1 MKIRAKLS
9 LITGAF
15 FISVL
20 LIATL
25 AVWTINQVESL
36 KDTTNRGV
44 ELVSESKNVRALL
57 LDLLFGMFSPQ
68 MYDLLKDLTYA
79 PRPYTTPR
87 EWIDSVA
94 SFKADF
100 RTFMALPSVKRL
112 LRNQDMRNEYQAA
125 LAVSEKAFRKIDGLN
140 LTLTKLVKSGVIG
153 NKDLYETIQ
162 ENPQDPEISFFDEVR
177 ATSYYLTNNFE
188 SFLNYFLR
196 SLEIESRII
205 QRQMILTFLILTI
218 VIGLSTFS
226 IALIF
231 ARRITGSIQS
241 VEAAIRRVSMG
252 DFSTRLVIASHDEFE
267 KLSDNLNLF
276 VSDLKR
282 NVNTILDLTRDIGS
296 SVAGL
301 VSIDN
306 ILNLVVESIVK
317 NTGASGAAILLAD
330 EMRQVLVTRA
340 VTGRFPTPLDGSSG
354 ASPSGEEVP
363 EATALPLGGRPFP
376 LDHPI
381 FGPPQSTGEP
391 VFIYDSLTDD
401 RMSGNRTEGLLFVSS
416 LIAVPF
422 VQAERVVGVLSIVST
437 RKDRRFT
444 DLDLTNLR
452 TFAEFAAL
460 TIDNFNKY
468 VELIEKREAE
478 YQALQSQVQPHFLY
492 NVLAGL
498 IGLNRMGRTKALE
511 SSILAL
517 KDMLRY
523 TTEHQEWTTVAEEF
537 QFLLK
542 YCNLQKLRFHERLS
556 FDLDCDEAAGRCRIP
571 KLLLQPLVENAVIH
585 GIEPLDRRGHLAV
598 TARLNHSAADPVL
611 HISIADDGVGFEP
624 GPIVRRTHIGL
635 GNVKERLALAF
646 KRASFQIRSNPG
658 DGTRVDI
665 EISGEE
671 LSG

>member
-15 FISVL
+15 FVSVL

-87 EWIDSVA
+87 EWISSAV
-94 SFKADF
+94 SFKTDF

-125 LAVSEKAFRKIDGLN
+125 LAVSEKAFRRIDGLN
-140 LTLTKLVKSGVIG
+140 ITLTKLVQAGVIG
-153 NKDLYETIQ
+153 NKNLYESIQ
-162 ENPQDPEISFFDEVR
+162 ENPEDPEISFFDEVR

-196 SLEIESRII
+196 SLETESRII
-205 QRQMILTFLILTI
+205 QRQMILTFIVLTI
-218 VIGLSTFS
+218 VIGLSTFF

-231 ARRITGSIQS
+231 ARRITESIGS

-252 DFSTRLVIASHDEFE
+252 DFSTRLVITSHDEFE
-267 KLSDNLNLF
+267 KLSHNLNLF
-276 VSDLKR
+276 VGDLKR

-306 ILNLVVESIVK
+306 ILNLVVQSIVK
-317 NTGASGAAILLAD
+317 DTGASGAAILLAD
-330 EMRQVLVTRA
+330 EMRQVLVPRA
-340 VTGRFPTPLDGSSG
+340 VTGRFPSPIDGSSG
-354 ASPSGEEVP
+354 ESRSAAEPREED
-363 EATALPLGGRPFP
+363 TTPLGGRLLP

-381 FGPPQSTGEP
+381 FGPPLASGES
-391 VFIYDSLTDD
+391 VFIHDSSTDA
-401 RMSGNRTEGLLFVSS
+401 RLEGNRFEGPLFVSS

-422 VQAERVVGVLSIVST
+422 VQTGRVIGVLSIVST
-437 RKDRRFT
+437 RTDRHFT
-444 DLDLTNLR
+444 DLDLTNLT

-498 IGLNRMGRTKALE
+498 IGLNRMGNTKALE

-542 YCNLQKLRFHERLS
+542 YCNLQRLRFQERLS

-585 GIEPLDRRGHLAV
+585 GIEPLDRRGHLTV
-598 TARLNHSAADPVL
+598 TARLNHSEAEPVL
-611 HISIADDGVGFEP
+611 CISIVDDGVGFVP

-635 GNVKERLALAF
+635 GNVKERLSLAF
-646 KRASFQIRSNPG
+646 KRASFQIHSSPG
-658 DGTRVDI
+658 DGTRVDL

>member
-15 FISVL
+15 FVSVL

-44 ELVSESKNVRALL
+44 QLVSESKNVRALL

-87 EWIDSVA
+87 EWIDTVA
-94 SFKADF
+94 SFKNDF

-112 LRNQDMRNEYQAA
+112 LRSQDMRNEYQAA

-140 LTLTKLVKSGVIG
+140 LTLTRLAQSGLIG
-153 NKDLYETIQ
+153 NKNLYETIQ
-162 ENPQDPEISFFDEVR
+162 ANPEDPEISFFDEVR

-196 SLEIESRII
+196 SLAIESRII
-205 QRQMILTFLILTI
+205 QQQMILTFLVITI

-226 IALIF
+226 IALVF

-252 DFSTRLVIASHDEFE
+252 DFSTRLVISSRDEFQ
-267 KLSDNLNLF
+267 KLSDNLNVF

-317 NTGASGAAILLAD
+317 DTGASGAAILLAD
-330 EMRQVLVTRA
+330 ELRRTLVPRA
-340 VTGRFPTPLDGSSG
+340 VTGRFPSPLDGSPG
-354 ASPSGEEVP
+354 GGPSGEEASP
-363 EATALPLGGRPFP
+363 FLGSRLLP

-381 FGPPQSTGEP
+381 FGPPFAGGEP
-391 VFIYDSLTDD
+391 VFIHDSSADERLA
-401 RMSGNRTEGLLFVSS
+401 GNRTEGLLYVSS

-422 VQAERVVGVLSIVST
+422 MQAERVAGVLSIVST
-437 RKDRRFT
+437 RPDHRFT

-556 FDLDCDEAAGRCRIP
+556 FNLDYDESAGRCRIP

-585 GIEPLDRRGHLAV
+585 GIEPLDRRGHLEV
-598 TARLNHSAADPVL
+598 TARLNHSDADPVL
-611 HISIADDGVGFEP
+611 HISIVDDGVGFEA

-646 KRASFQIRSNPG
+646 KRASFQIRSRPG
-658 DGTRVDI
+658 DGTHVDI